1 MHPRPA
7 ARTADEERA
16 SVLHRQVVN
25 RVRLVREK
33 GLVSKQQLTSIE
45 RLAGLRLCPMPRH
58 ALNTQQW
65 SRPADDACPNAQAAR
80 FHPALARNE
89 ERVLRGAGQ
98 RLHGT
103 RFSIRQ
109 RDADHGG
116 GKPIDGGGDGLCTV
130 HAGLRVPAS
139 YPVANCTCV
148 SAVGGNLNLRLIIVT
163 MFSNTN
169 S

>member
-58 ALNTQQW
+58 ALHTQQW
-65 SRPADDACPNAQAAR
+65 SRPADNACPNAQAASIQ
-80 FHPALARNE
+80 PCPLY
-89 ERVLRGAGQ
+89 
-98 RLHGT
+98 RLPT
-103 RFSIRQ
+103 LLS
-109 RDADHGG
+109 
-116 GKPIDGGGDGLCTV
+116 
-130 HAGLRVPAS
+130 VPLL
-139 YPVANCTCV
+139 PTLLDQFCD
-148 SAVGGNLNLRLIIVT
+148 
-163 MFSNTN
+163 
-169 S
+169 